1 MTLKLDASFV
11 IKTIEA
17 RGEGKTMRTLISD
30 DILLDKYDK
39 RQVERAGH
47 FSQNYILLDK
57 YDKRQVERAGHFSQ
71 NYSLLMQFT
80 TCAVQTV
87 QAVKLVMAELE

>member
-17 RGEGKTMRTLISD
+17 RGEGKTMRTLIFD
-30 DILLDKYDK
+30 DTLLDKYDK
-39 RQVERAGH
+39 RHVERASRVQDIIS
-47 FSQNYILLDK
+47 FSD
-57 YDKRQVERAGHFSQ
+57 

-80 TCAVQTV
+80 TCDVQTV
-87 QAVKLVMAELE
+87 QAVKLVMAGLE